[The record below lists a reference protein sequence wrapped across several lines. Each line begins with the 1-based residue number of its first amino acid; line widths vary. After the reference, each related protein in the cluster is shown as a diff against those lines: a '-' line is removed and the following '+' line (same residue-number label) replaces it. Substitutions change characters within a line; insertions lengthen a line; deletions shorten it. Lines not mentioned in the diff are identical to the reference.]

1 MGKLEYS
8 VNKHLSSVVY
18 AQQKTVNTIGFLFMV
33 NWLYDVFSP

>member
-18 AQQKTVNTIGFLFMV
+18 AQQKTVNTIGFFIYGQLAV
-33 NWLYDVFSP
+33 